1 MSSSP
6 RRALLVIDVQN
17 EYFTGDLQIEYPPT
31 TVSLGNVV
39 TAMDTAS
46 AADIPVIVV
55 QHDMPEGAPI
65 FAKGSHGWQ
74 LHPEVAKRPAEHRI
88 SKTMASSFAGTDLTE
103 WLSANGIDTLTVVG
117 YMTHNCDAAAIYHAS
132 HAGLKVEFLE
142 DATGALS
149 YENAAGKAS
158 AEEIHRVFCTVFH
171 SSFAAVTSTKN
182 WVAAVR
188 EGRAVEQDN
197 IYLSNQRAKV
207 TKVAA

>member
-1 MSSSP
+1 MSASP

-17 EYFTGDLQIEYPPT
+17 EYVTGNFQIEYPPT
-31 TVSLGNVV
+31 AVSLDNIGL
-39 TAMDTAS
+39 AMDAAS
-46 AADIPVIVV
+46 AAGVPVIVV
-55 QHDMPEGAPI
+55 QHDTPEGAPI

-74 LHPEVAKRPAEHRI
+74 LHPEIARRSADHHI
-88 SKTMASSFAGTDLTE
+88 NKTMASAFAGTDLAE
-103 WLSANGIDTLTVVG
+103 WLSAKGIDTLTVVG
-117 YMTHNCDAAAIYHAS
+117 YMTHNCDAATIYHAS
-132 HAGLKVEFLE
+132 HSGLKVELLE

-182 WVAAVR
+182 WIAAVK

-197 IYLSNQRAKV
+197 IYLSNQR
-207 TKVAA
+207 TKATKEAA